1 MTGQKVLGLPSGNT
15 PKKITQLNISTTISV
30 QLANFDMAPGE

>member
-1 MTGQKVLGLPSGNT
+1 MKEILGLHSGNT

-30 QLANFDMAPGE
+30 QMANFDMAPGE